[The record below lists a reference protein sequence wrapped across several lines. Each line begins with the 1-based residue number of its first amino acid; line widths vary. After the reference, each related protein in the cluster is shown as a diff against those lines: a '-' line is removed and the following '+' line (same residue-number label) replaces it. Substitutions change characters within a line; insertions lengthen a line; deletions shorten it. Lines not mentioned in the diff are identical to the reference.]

1 MNALDEEEPQTDL
14 LKVVGGNSSGRR
26 NSGSAQ
32 EVKELG
38 PKIMDV

>member
-1 MNALDEEEPQTDL
+1 MYALDEVKPQTDL
-14 LKVVGGNSSGRR
+14 QKIVIGNSSGRR